1 MWNTNGML
9 MIISIK
15 NCGIYYIQVLD
26 ATTPWLLRCPIHCN
40 NRQSVIT
47 PTCFLNGTKKYYSV
61 FKALYMW
68 VWEYPPKTIVRESG
82 LSKQTVSTL
91 NNEWREICEY
101 ENELEDELEGPM
113 VGNGSLIET
122 DETAFGKRKYN
133 RGKRQ
138 RKGGVQWAQTILQVK
153 ENSNGTRTATKLR
166 EKLVADRTAATIQEN
181 LINEVDSSSRIQ
193 SDCEV
198 EPVFRPAFKRSFV
211 ETKNSRVSI

>member
-1 MWNTNGML
+1 
-9 MIISIK
+9 
-15 NCGIYYIQVLD
+15 
-26 ATTPWLLRCPIHCN
+26 
-40 NRQSVIT
+40 
-47 PTCFLNGTKKYYSV
+47 
-61 FKALYMW
+61 MW

-113 VGNGSLIET
+113 GGDGSLIET

-166 EKLVADRTAATIQEN
+166 AKLVADRTAATLQEN
-181 LINEVDSSSRIQ
+181 LINWIQ
-193 SDCEV
+193 SDCW
-198 EPVFRPAFKRSFV
+198 KG
-211 ETKNSRVSI
+211 